1 MGQPIS
7 NFLSSDSR
15 DLYGKMR
22 RLQCERLCEAWGIPY
37 PANAPKDDIVAI
49 LKGNGIDPLK
59 KPPHGEGVKF
69 VEIKVEDENGRL
81 VTMLYPEEKQ
91 HYTADKEIDYDVEL
105 EKRVKANQSAMDE
118 KDDRIAK
125 LEAMVAQL
133 MRNVTEESE
142 VNSIEEPT
150 NEGLVKSYADMDEN
164 WLREECKAKGIKVH
178 HRAGKAKLIEALQN
192 G

>member
-7 NFLSSDSR
+7 NLLSSDSR

-59 KPPHGEGVKF
+59 KPPYGEGVKF

-81 VTMLYPEEKQ
+81 ITMLYPEEKQ
-91 HYTADKEIDYDVEL
+91 HYTADKEIDYEAEL
-105 EKRVKANQSAMDE
+105 EKRAKANQSTVDE
-118 KDDRIAK
+118 NNELKNQIAK
-125 LEAMVAQL
+125 LEAMVAEL
-133 MRNVTEESE
+133 MESKVKTEPLDTITLADLPPLEDRD
-142 VNSIEEPT
+142 IE
-150 NEGLVKSYADMDEN
+150 D
-164 WLREECKAKGIKVH
+164 LRQMCAEAGIKVH
-178 HRAGKAKLIEALQN
+178 HRAGKAKLIEALRN